1 MQGAQFEN
9 SILTGA
15 TFGKDRDGNWAN
27 LKVSDTQC
35 MRIAPDSCSAA
46 AAAAAA
52 VVVGLLQ
59 MFT

>member
-27 LKVSDTQC
+27 LKVTHGACALHPALFQHHHHHHHHHQQQQQQQ
-35 MRIAPDSCSAA
+35 
-46 AAAAAA
+46 
-52 VVVGLLQ
+52 L
-59 MFT
+59 